1 MNYLELLQQ
10 IFEVCIIPLLG
21 VLTTFLVKFINNKS
35 SELKS
40 KTENELIINYINLLN
55 NTISECVIATNQTYV
70 NYLKQEGKFDI
81 NAQKEAFRIT
91 YEAVLNILNEE
102 SKIYLN
108 QAFGDLTNYI
118 TQKIEAEVN
127 LHK

>member
-35 SELKS
+35 SEIKS

-81 NAQKEAFRIT
+81 NAQKEAFRLT

-102 SKIYLN
+102 SKVYLN
-108 QAFGDLTNYI
+108 QVFGDLSKYI

-127 LHK
+127 LRK

>member
-35 SELKS
+35 SEIKS

-81 NAQKEAFRIT
+81 NAQKEAFRLT

-102 SKIYLN
+102 SKIYLK

-118 TQKIEAEVN
+118 KQQIEDEVN

>member
-35 SELKS
+35 SELKA